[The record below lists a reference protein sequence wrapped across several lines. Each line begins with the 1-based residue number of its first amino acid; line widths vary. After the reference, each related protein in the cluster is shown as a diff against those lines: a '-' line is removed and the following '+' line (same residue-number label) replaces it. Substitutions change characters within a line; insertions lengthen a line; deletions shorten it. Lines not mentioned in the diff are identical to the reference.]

1 MAIIARLTLSIL
13 ALCLGLGTS
22 QAEQPVK
29 TIDGRGCLLSVSN
42 GKETLTQSTL
52 DFVASHYDEPGIRRD
67 VLLQVAQTALA
78 AGCPADADADAA
90 DAAGMTPLNA
100 AILFNRPELVALL
113 LTYGADP
120 ERPIVRPGKAS
131 NGWNSYQLQA
141 FLKRQRPADRSAID
155 QLLDDH
161 RSRPAQR

>member
-1 MAIIARLTLSIL
+1 MAIIAGRTLGTL

-29 TIDGRGCLLSVSN
+29 ALDERGCLLSVSN

-67 VLLQVAQTALA
+67 VLLQIAQTALT
-78 AGCPADADADAA
+78 AGCPANADA

-120 ERPIVRPGKAS
+120 KRPIVRPGKAS